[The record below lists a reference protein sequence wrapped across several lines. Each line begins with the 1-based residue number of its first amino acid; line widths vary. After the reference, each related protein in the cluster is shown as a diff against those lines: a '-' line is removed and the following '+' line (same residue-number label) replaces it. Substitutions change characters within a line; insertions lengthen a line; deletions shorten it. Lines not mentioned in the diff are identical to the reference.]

1 MPAQGCAGKVHRNMD
16 VTLHLAGYKND
27 FSKFLVPFTA
37 LRQHLYSVK
46 STAIFKNSKIYAT
59 EWNSATLYI

>member
-1 MPAQGCAGKVHRNMD
+1 MYQRGAEEHGCDFAPV
-16 VTLHLAGYKND
+16 AGYKND

-46 STAIFKNSKIYAT
+46 STAIFKNLKIYAT